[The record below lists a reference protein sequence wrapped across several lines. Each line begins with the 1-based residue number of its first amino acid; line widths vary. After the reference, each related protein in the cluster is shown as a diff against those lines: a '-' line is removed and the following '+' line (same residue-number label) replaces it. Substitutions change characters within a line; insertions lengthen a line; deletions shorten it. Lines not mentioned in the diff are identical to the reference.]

1 MCSQYTVFPVDKR
14 SKMSELWKRQKRETE
29 KQNILKKR
37 ERETWRRRRKS
48 SRNRSNCLETGGQ
61 MPSKPDRQT
70 AVAERQHASCCSWAV
85 IISYLG
91 SKPRQTSYYQYSTA
105 LR

>member
-1 MCSQYTVFPVDKR
+1 MCSWYTMFPVDKR
-14 SKMSELWKRQKRETE
+14 SKMSELWKSQK
-29 KQNILKKR
+29 KKR
-37 ERETWRRRRKS
+37 LKSKTYKKRKRRGEGEE
-48 SRNRSNCLETGGQ
+48 SRNWNNCLETGGQ

-70 AVAERQHASCCSWAV
+70 AVAERSHAPCCSWAV